1 MSTIFCGTFS
11 QTRRVPPFRSSPRP
25 KDLNFLLVCRHRLL
39 RLRQGDV
46 TLSKEWNCSTLC
58 SFCVNRLPSTP
69 SATRPLDFT
78 MSTPETVAQELS
90 QTDDRL
96 AKSQRRRGQQDS
108 LLEQLMQRVEEVAQR
123 EGKRG
128 KAILSRVNAQLV
140 AQGRARL
147 DNVLNPLYSNDFE
160 DFRILFNNKH

>member
-1 MSTIFCGTFS
+1 
-11 QTRRVPPFRSSPRP
+11 
-25 KDLNFLLVCRHRLL
+25 
-39 RLRQGDV
+39 
-46 TLSKEWNCSTLC
+46 
-58 SFCVNRLPSTP
+58 
-69 SATRPLDFT
+69 
-78 MSTPETVAQELS
+78 
-90 QTDDRL
+90 
-96 AKSQRRRGQQDS
+96 
-108 LLEQLMQRVEEVAQR
+108 MQRVEEVAQR